1 MNNTKFTA
9 SEQNKLQK
17 DIEKVARDAKWEYP
31 VAMTLSQGVD
41 ATTLLEVKEVGN
53 PEFMEHGKA
62 DGKLHFKACV
72 RNYEFVNRNGE
83 TKRFRMPDAEG
94 MTTEQLYSM
103 TASMVKFTEI
113 LRKFV
118 NVQTMTNRDVVSACP
133 EGAGVVL
140 ADKLLGLPGINTT
153 MEATLR
159 NVWARSGS
167 TQSFNAFMNDHS
179 ADRAVVELKDKFIA
193 ASSEQYAEACKGI
206 AAALA
211 KSGNTQ
217 VVAAPATTGVTPT
230 IVAPVNA
237 SVNEI
242 TNIREAKKTL
252 KNIL

>member
-31 VAMTLSQGVD
+31 VSMTLSQGAD

-53 PEFMEHGKA
+53 PEYIEHGKP
-62 DGKLHFKACV
+62 DGKLHFKACI
-72 RNYEFVNRNGE
+72 RNYEFINRNGE

-103 TASMVKFTEI
+103 ASSIVKFTEI
-113 LRKFV
+113 LRKFI
-118 NVQTMTNRDVVSACP
+118 NIQTMTNREVVAACP

-167 TQSFNAFMNDHS
+167 TVSFNAFMNDHS

-193 ASSEQYAEACKGI
+193 ASAEQYAEACKGI
-206 AAALA
+206 ANALA
-211 KSGNTQ
+211 KNVNTQ
-217 VVAAPATTGVTPT
+217 VTVTPATTGTTPT
-230 IVAPVNA
+230 IVAPANA

-242 TNIREAKKTL
+242 TNIREVKKTM
-252 KNIL
+252 KTIL